1 MGSQWRIGSNRRSA
15 HAWRATAVVA
25 AVALVCAP
33 AVQGQRAPRYG
44 GRHRSDAGTPCKIV
58 CAPSVTL
65 MPAVLRT
72 HVRGGPLVESTST
85 GVSHRLPGSSSM
97 EIIVAVASRTAIPHL
112 SIFGSVQWLPNATA
126 QRNPFTLYS
135 ANELGESIRANAPT
149 ITIGASAEVV
159 PATLTRGWFDLA
171 ANVGD
176 LFSQAARPND
186 VSSYTHKLDLDLVA
200 HAHAF
205 AWTPPRSYLHRVSVF
220 GILDYVATGLPRA
233 GDEVPVGRR
242 FLTDARPLAFIAG
255 LALPITPAIR

>member
-1 MGSQWRIGSNRRSA
+1 MGSQRKAEPSRRCA
-15 HAWRATAVVA
+15 RAWRARAVVSC
-25 AVALVCAP
+25 VALTCAP
-33 AVQGQRAPRYG
+33 VLQGQRAPRS
-44 GRHRSDAGTPCKIV
+44 GRAHRSDAGMPCKIV

-72 HVRGGPLVESTST
+72 HVRGGPLVENTTT

-97 EIIVAVASRTAIPHL
+97 EIIVAVASRTAIPHVSL
-112 SIFGSVQWLPNATA
+112 FGSVQWLPNATA

-135 ANELGESIRANAPT
+135 ANELGAPIRANAPT
-149 ITIGASAEVV
+149 LTIGASAEVV
-159 PATLTRGWFDLA
+159 PATVTRGWFDLS

-205 AWTPPRSYLHRVSVF
+205 AWTPPRTYLHRVSVF

-242 FLTDARPLAFIAG
+242 FLSDARPLAFIAG
-255 LALPITPAIR
+255 LALPITSAIR